1 MALGSRTIQT
11 GHQYVQAGSH
21 LTQAPAYSLVET
33 PASNQVVTNALPV
46 PAVPVPSPAA
56 AIPKVPSF
64 IAFLAEGEI
73 NIQAK
78 ASDAS
83 GRLLGCVEL
92 TVNAHFEL

>member
-1 MALGSRTIQT
+1 MYVIREAKEHLRNVELHLYRKICLLVRHSMFKVEKKVKRTHLLVDQT
-11 GHQYVQAGSH
+11 CI
-21 LTQAPAYSLVET
+21 
-33 PASNQVVTNALPV
+33 
-46 PAVPVPSPAA
+46 SPLL
-56 AIPKVPSF
+56 PKVPSF